1 MANRLAPET
10 RSSRVLIAQDK
21 GSSALRRN
29 PVVVS
34 RLGVSLFYTDG
45 SADRALSSDN
55 SAFKFFFAL
64 HLLFE
69 HTRSLL
75 QFMDAATDVYF
86 SVIVYGIGSLLL
98 LTQAWGSW
106 AVWSIAKKLDKE
118 SPIALPLSRPGSH
131 EEERPLLS
139 SSGSTLVSGPGSE
152 TSDTDNDGPQHKK
165 RIDAQV

>member
-1 MANRLAPET
+1 M
-10 RSSRVLIAQDK
+10 
-21 GSSALRRN
+21 
-29 PVVVS
+29 
-34 RLGVSLFYTDG
+34 SLLYTDG

-118 SPIALPLSRPGSH
+118 SPIALPLSRPGSR